1 LGFKVLACGMRKN
14 GPLPIPKPNY
24 FIDKGDFGDDA
35 GFFSE
40 NVYGD
45 AIGIADG
52 ATGNC
57 MLGYDPGD
65 FSRNL
70 MQSCAEIFI
79 QENKMFDAKTLLLKA
94 YDIVQDKT
102 CYGSC
107 TACVLTLS
115 HDNNLMTA
123 ANVGDTGYCVLR
135 ENKIVYKSIPQRI
148 SFECPKQL
156 DSYPWKEKSRKMGV
170 SYTEIL

>member
-1 LGFKVLACGMRKN
+1 MK
-14 GPLPIPKPNY
+14 
-24 FIDKGDFGDDA
+24 
-35 GFFSE
+35 
-40 NVYGD
+40 
-45 AIGIADG
+45 GIADG

-70 MQSCAEIFI
+70 MQLCSEIFVR
-79 QENKMFDAKTLLLKA
+79 ENQMYDAKNLLLKA
-94 YDIVQDKT
+94 YDAVQDKT

-115 HDNNLMTA
+115 HNESLMTA
-123 ANVGDTGYCVLR
+123 ANVYIVFLMKQILFHINNSFILKYKFWAVFKVGDTGYCVIR
-135 ENKIVYKSIPQRI
+135 NNKIIYKSTPQRI
-148 SFECPKQL
+148 SYECPKQL